1 MDTSDIQY
9 NHNAT
14 QIYVGCINGITY
26 IYDIES
32 DTMQPLE
39 GKSSLIYNIISNP
52 SDNFIGIESAD
63 PFKFIVVDLVTCKP
77 IVDIH
82 AVTSNVVFDS
92 NNRFVAACIL
102 NKGVCIWDLHLH
114 TMYTLDEKEE
124 FKFLNFSPDG
134 KFLRGITKEG
144 ISMYW
149 ETLTFSEL
157 VKESA
162 KIFSAHPLTEIE
174 RREFNLEL

>member
-1 MDTSDIQY
+1 
-9 NHNAT
+9 
-14 QIYVGCINGITY
+14 
-26 IYDIES
+26 
-32 DTMQPLE
+32 
-39 GKSSLIYNIISNP
+39 
-52 SDNFIGIESAD
+52 
-63 PFKFIVVDLVTCKP
+63 
-77 IVDIH
+77 
-82 AVTSNVVFDS
+82 
-92 NNRFVAACIL
+92 
-102 NKGVCIWDLHLH
+102 
-114 TMYTLDEKEE
+114 MYTLDEKEE